1 MESFLKTVVETVNPS
16 TQPVGVNLIEDM
28 AQIEGKKIRVSDE
41 RLTVCQQ
48 IAYSRMYGWSTWC
61 DSGTSHCVLGAA
73 CVGLIEPP
81 ERVLSGEVNC
91 GVYQQDQPSAA
102 AMQQQMPRHPVGPV
116 GFLTYPLSR
125 SVEGMTP
132 DLAVVYVNTAQA
144 MRFVQAFLY
153 ESGGEFTM
161 KSSGDAGVCSRA
173 VAQVAM
179 TGEPTIEIPCMG
191 DRRFALAQDHEMC
204 VGIPAS
210 WFERT
215 AVGLAATHKAGIRYP
230 IPFQIPSAC
239 HLPPAFVTSDSDS

>member
-1 MESFLKTVVETVNPS
+1 MEAFLKIVTETVNPA
-16 TQPVGVNLIEDM
+16 TQPVGVNIVNDVT
-28 AQIEGKKIRVSDE
+28 QVDGKKIRVRDE

-61 DSGTSHCVLGAA
+61 DSGSSHCVLGAA
-73 CVGLIEPP
+73 CAGLIAPP
-81 ERVLSGEVNC
+81 QRVLSGDVNC
-91 GVYQQDQPSAA
+91 GVYQQDQQAAA
-102 AMQQQMPRHPVGPV
+102 AMQQQMPRHPIGPV
-116 GFLTYPLSR
+116 GLLTYPLSR
-125 SVEGMTP
+125 PIDEVTP
-132 DLAVVYVNTAQA
+132 DLVVVYVNTAQA

-153 ESGGEFTM
+153 ESGGEFVM

-191 DRRFALAQDHEMC
+191 DRRFALAQDHEMV

-215 AVGLAATHKAGIRYP
+215 ATGLAATHKAGIRYP
-230 IPFQIPSAC
+230 IPFQIPSSC
-239 HLPPAFVTSDSDS
+239 HLPPAFVTMDEDS